1 VYIFLFSP
9 LSLSQLPKSL
19 FLARRECESSGVASE
34 SRASS
39 WVLGTG
45 GGGGGGGGELG
56 DPGPSPGPSPSVLPG
71 WLRLVDSAANFKI
84 I

>member
-1 VYIFLFSP
+1 
-9 LSLSQLPKSL
+9 LSQLPKSL

-34 SRASS
+34 FRASS

-45 GGGGGGGGELG
+45 GGGGELD
-56 DPGPSPGPSPSVLPG
+56 DPGPSPSPSPSVLPG